1 MHASPHALSAR
12 RGIGP
17 AGRAAKR
24 QRYAHRPSSQRRCR
38 AETRAAWRQVEAH
51 STAAA
56 YSMAEA
62 CPTAAARSTAAA
74 CSVAAASSHSAASIL
89 VRAERRVR
97 QVSLVCRFS
106 ECCARSARSF
116 HWDCPRAIRL
126 TLSWSGPCLFS
137 FRCAARIRVRR
148 SCVPA
153 YGPLHLLR
161 VLAATGRVA
170 TGTTSVHPYFPG
182 RGSAH
187 VLLPSRPSWTRRR
200 SREARVRRC
209 GHPAY
214 AATRQGAGASW
225 TAPGARRP
233 SSRSRT
239 ERYGHGAW
247 HVDRQYM
254 PVPCEPASCASARGT
269 GARNPCYLPM
279 QATASEAVR
288 VGAAL
293 RARATTSA
301 SVAAEAKRAAR
312 GARP

>member
-1 MHASPHALSAR
+1 MHASRHALSAR

-38 AETRAAWRQVEAH
+38 AERRAVRRPVEAH

-62 CPTAAARSTAAA
+62 CSTAAA
-74 CSVAAASSHSAASIL
+74 CSVAAASSHCAAPIL
-89 VRAERRVR
+89 VHAVRRVC
-97 QVSLVCRFS
+97 QLSLVCRLS
-106 ECCARSARSF
+106 GCRARSAHSF
-116 HWDCPRAIRL
+116 RWDCPRAIRS
-126 TLSWSGPCLFS
+126 TLSWSRPCLFS
-137 FRCAARIRVRR
+137 LRCAARIRVRR
-148 SCVPA
+148 SCAPA
-153 YGPLHLLR
+153 YDPLHLLR
-161 VLAATGRVA
+161 VLAVTGRVA

-182 RGSAH
+182 LGSAH
-187 VLLPSRPSWTRRR
+187 APLPSRPSWTRRR
-200 SREARVRRC
+200 SREARVHRC
-209 GHPAY
+209 VRPAY

-225 TAPGARRP
+225 TAPGARLP

-247 HVDRQYM
+247 HVDRQYTHA
-254 PVPCEPASCASARGT
+254 PCEPASCASARET

-301 SVAAEAKRAAR
+301 SGAAEAKDAAR